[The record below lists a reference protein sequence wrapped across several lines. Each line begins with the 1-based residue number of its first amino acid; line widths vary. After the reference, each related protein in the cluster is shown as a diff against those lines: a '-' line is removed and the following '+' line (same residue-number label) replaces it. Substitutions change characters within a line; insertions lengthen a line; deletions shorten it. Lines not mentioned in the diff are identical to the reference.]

1 MDLVTTLPGDVHWR
15 LTGRR
20 VVDRA
25 AAAGI
30 FPLDG
35 EGQFDRALLRR
46 FDELVSG
53 RLPKP
58 LGELLPEV
66 LPAGCAAGSLMRE
79 SLRMLDPSGDLRE
92 GIPFL
97 TPEEE

>member
-1 MDLVTTLPGDVHWR
+1 MDYVTTLPGYVHWR

-20 VVDRA
+20 AVDRA
-25 AAAGI
+25 AAARI

-35 EGQFDRALLRR
+35 EGQYDKALLRR
-46 FDELVSG
+46 FDELAAG

-66 LPAGCAAGSLMRE
+66 LPDGSTAGSLLRE